1 MSAIFYA
8 AGPDI
13 GTGTINQVRNID
25 IAPTILNLL
34 GVQPAATVQGSAI
47 ALNP

>member
-13 GTGTINQVRNID
+13 GRGILLQVRSID
-25 IAPTILNLL
+25 IAPTIANILD
-34 GVQPAATVQGSAI
+34 VPPAATVQGHI
-47 ALNP
+47 TD